1 MYSILAIS
9 LFIFD
14 LVLSLET
21 RETSELNKR
30 EKIEF
35 SPVIPSDVKGG

>member
-21 RETSELNKR
+21 RETSER